1 MKWVGSSSGLEFK
14 SSLTSLPNSIFSGG
28 GTPFPP
34 STRQTQQHVSKW
46 RIVNTSSF
54 IFDNCNTSK
63 WHTSFQG
70 ILFAQAASLFPRER
84 GKVWCLCLYVY
95 LFIQLFYQ
103 HFMQLLK
110 NKQFIYIHGNRNN
123 KKILILP
130 IAKNFTQRKIS
141 QLDDDFFLRLCLQG
155 FFRLVWN

>member
-46 RIVNTSSF
+46 RIVNTFSF

-110 NKQFIYIHGNRNN
+110 NKQFIFKEIEIT
-123 KKILILP
+123 KKYWYCQLLKITLKQNITARWWFLF
-130 IAKNFTQRKIS
+130 KNYVCQAFS
-141 QLDDDFFLRLCLQG
+141 D
-155 FFRLVWN
+155 